1 MKRTMLTLPL
11 LLFAAGCAHQLP
23 SDEATA
29 FKTLASANRDSF
41 EALAKTEDQSVKMF
55 AQRRVIDGNG
65 FLAPQGCHQAKPE
78 ETCVLVWNTSSG
90 VDLRLEPTAAKT
102 RALIGALADYGE
114 QMATLAE
121 AKDVT
126 EAQGSLDGVS
136 TAVKGLMTVV
146 GIPAIGGVVVDAAT
160 WFQKGRMID
169 KRRRALLQAAQT
181 ADPAVQLAATR
192 MGEIIKHLR
201 NNLMMT
207 AGERIADA
215 SLAAAP
221 GSENKT
227 PAGEKRAA
235 LADMIQAAQDLQ
247 SARDLSTDYSS
258 LATAH
263 SKLVTALR
271 DPRRRTSEVI
281 SDLKTFLSLLEAAK
295 AAAKPQPATEEK

>member
-1 MKRTMLTLPL
+1 MKRTVSTLPL
-11 LLFAAGCAHQLP
+11 LLFTAGCVHQLP

-55 AQRRVIDGNG
+55 AQRRVVEGNG
-65 FLAPQGCHQAKPE
+65 FLAPEGCHQAKPE
-78 ETCVLVWNTSSG
+78 ETCALVWHPSSG
-90 VDLRLEPTAAKT
+90 VGFRLEPTAANT
-102 RALIGALADYGE
+102 RALIGAIADYGD

-126 EAQGSLDGVS
+126 DAQGSLDGVS
-136 TAVKGLMTVV
+136 TAVKGLMTAV
-146 GIPAIGGVVVDAAT
+146 GIPAIGAVVVDAAI
-160 WFQKGRMID
+160 WLQKGRMVD
-169 KRRRALLQAAQT
+169 KRRRALLQAAET
-181 ADPAVQLAATR
+181 ADPAVQLAAKR
-192 MGEIIKHLR
+192 MGEITGHLR
-201 NNLMMT
+201 GNLMMT

-215 SLAAAP
+215 SLATAP
-221 GSENKT
+221 GPENKT
-227 PAGEKRAA
+227 AAGERRAA

-247 SARDLSTDYSS
+247 SARELSTDYSS

-281 SDLKTFLSLLEAAK
+281 SDLKTFLSLLESAK
-295 AAAKPQPATEEK
+295 AAAKPQPSTEEK